1 MKMQMIYTKVATP
14 ATSAT
19 QATQATATAT
29 SATSQHHI
37 TLQPYYSEQ
46 WAKTIHHDCI
56 HACMHAC
63 IQRSHCSAEAPSSK
77 R

>member
-46 WAKTIHHDCI
+46 
-56 HACMHAC
+56 
-63 IQRSHCSAEAPSSK
+63 
-77 R
+77 